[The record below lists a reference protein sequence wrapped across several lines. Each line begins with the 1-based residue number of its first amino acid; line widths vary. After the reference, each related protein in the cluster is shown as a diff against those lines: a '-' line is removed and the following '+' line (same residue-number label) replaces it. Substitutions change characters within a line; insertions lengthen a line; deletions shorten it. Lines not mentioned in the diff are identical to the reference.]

1 MSDDAAKTIRAG
13 YLGQQSHAEFVREAY
28 LEQGRKQERER
39 IIAIIEKR
47 KAYDCR
53 CSCDCH
59 AYEAPCNT
67 CQADNELIQI
77 IKGEVK

>member
-1 MSDDAAKTIRAG
+1 MSPFWQD
-13 YLGQQSHAEFVREAY
+13 HAEEVRETY
-28 LEQGRKQERER
+28 REQGRKEEQKR

-59 AYEAPCNT
+59 AYEAPCT
-67 CQADNELIQI
+67 ICQADNELIQI
-77 IKGEVK
+77 IKEQK